1 MLQNPKLLSIASALM
16 LLAAGV
22 TAMPSVGQEVGPGQ
36 PFSAARDD
44 ADRRPEPRQGPANIT
59 PEALRPVLGPLV
71 IRNSGPSVDVLRTYD
86 MRFAESEV
94 ARFKHFVECQATCY
108 MEGSHYGG
116 LRARLM
122 WAIRNAEPIGP
133 EATDENRHAYARGR
147 RTLQRY
153 LQWARQ
159 HGYSAKPER
168 NTALADVEALWLLDR
183 DPDAYNHLWVAAAQF
198 SQQDKYV
205 DLTGP
210 ATSARQPTVA
220 LMAQAAAHR
229 QNIPFERPT
238 AISAVGFD
246 GSQGS
251 WKATGERIIGWV
263 RAAMERHGGTG
274 YLPSTAHNGREAY
287 LFNAWLAA
295 ELLNWCGHVA
305 WDQATFELAR
315 RLMDHLIEVQATHH
329 PRWETLPYTTGGAR
343 PAYDLAG
350 FYIYPSLVLWQETG
364 DSKYRDFAL
373 MNLRATHRAYLGS
386 TKQWNQTYS
395 MQGQTAEA
403 LLAGVRW
410 R

>member
-1 MLQNPKLLSIASALM
+1 MQHKPELSSIASTLLM
-16 LLAAGV
+16 IAAGA
-22 TAMPSVGQEVGPGQ
+22 TAWPSAAQQVGPE
-36 PFSAARDD
+36 PAVMTASYAI
-44 ADRRPEPRQGPANIT
+44 DRRQNPRQGPASIT

-71 IRNSGPSVDVLRTYD
+71 IRNSGPSMDVLRTYD
-86 MRFAESEV
+86 TRFAESEV
-94 ARFKHFVECQATCY
+94 ARFKHFTGCQATCY
-108 MEGSHYGG
+108 LEASHYGG

-122 WAIRNAEPIGP
+122 WAIRNAEPVGP
-133 EATDENRHAYARGR
+133 EATDETRHAYARGR

-153 LQWARQ
+153 LQWAKQ

-183 DPDAYNHLWVAAAQF
+183 DPEAYNHLWVAAAQF

-210 ATSARQPTVA
+210 ATSPRQPTVA

-229 QNIPFERPT
+229 LAIPFERPT

-246 GSQGS
+246 ASQGS

-263 RAAMERHGGTG
+263 RAAVERHGGTG

-305 WDQATFELAR
+305 WDQATFDLAR
-315 RLMDHLIEVQATHH
+315 RLMDHLIEVRATRH

-343 PAYDLAG
+343 AAYDLAG

-364 DSKYRDFAL
+364 DAKYRDFAL
-373 MNLRATHRAYLGS
+373 MNLRATQRAYLGS